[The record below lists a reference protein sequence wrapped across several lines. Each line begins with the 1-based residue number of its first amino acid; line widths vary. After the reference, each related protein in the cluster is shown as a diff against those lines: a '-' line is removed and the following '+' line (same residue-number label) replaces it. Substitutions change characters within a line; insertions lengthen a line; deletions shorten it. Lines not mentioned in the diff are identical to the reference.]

1 MDTITDEQRTAEWF
15 QARVGKATAS
25 RFKDVIAKVKNGSPA
40 AVRANY
46 LVDIATERLTKAAT
60 PHYTNTAMQWGVT
73 HETGARI
80 LYEQRRQLQVEETG
94 FVQHDELDAG
104 ASPDGLV
111 DWDGLIEIKCPY
123 NSAVHVMT
131 WMEGMPEE
139 HNAQVQG
146 QLWITGRQWCDF
158 VSFDPRMPA
167 GLQLYVERI
176 ERNDSF
182 IAGLET
188 DIRKFLI
195 DVDLMVTK
203 LMEKANEK

>member
-25 RFKDVIAKVKNGSPA
+25 RFKDVMAKLKNGSPA
-40 AVRANY
+40 AVRTNY
-46 LVDIATERLTKAAT
+46 LVDIATERLTKSAT
-60 PHYTNTAMQWGVT
+60 PHYTNSAMQWGVT
-73 HETGARI
+73 HEASARI

-94 FVQHDELDAG
+94 FIQHDELDAG

-123 NSAVHVMT
+123 NSSVHVLT
-131 WMEGMPEE
+131 WMDGMPED
-139 HNAQVQG
+139 HVAQVQG

-158 VSFDPRMPA
+158 VSFDPRMPPA
-167 GLQLYVERI
+167 LQLYVERI
-176 ERNDSF
+176 ERNDSY

-188 DIRKFLI
+188 EIRKFLI
-195 DVDLMVTK
+195 DVDTMVAT
-203 LMEKANEK
+203 LLEKSK

>member
-25 RFKDVIAKVKNGSPA
+25 RFKDVMAKLKNGSPA
-40 AVRANY
+40 AVRTNY
-46 LVDIATERLTKAAT
+46 LVDIATERLTKSAT
-60 PHYTNTAMQWGVT
+60 PHYTNSAMQWGVT

-94 FVQHDELDAG
+94 FIQHDELDAG

-123 NSAVHVMT
+123 NSSVHVLT
-131 WMEGMPEE
+131 WMDGMPED
-139 HNAQVQG
+139 HVAQVQG

-158 VSFDPRMPA
+158 VSFDPRMPPA
-167 GLQLYVERI
+167 LQLYVERI
-176 ERNDSF
+176 ERNDSY

-188 DIRKFLI
+188 EIRKFLI
-195 DVDLMVTK
+195 DVDTMVAT
-203 LMEKANEK
+203 LLEKSK